1 MPLPFQW
8 DNGNTRHVI
17 DDYPE
22 RGNSTDEIESLFA
35 DPFFAPLP
43 DRVDSR
49 GEQQYNAVGDS
60 NQNRLL
66 YVVFSVRNGYIRPIS
81 CRPASRKER
90 DRYVEITQRTHQEGN
105 RNGGPPETGSRD

>member
-1 MPLPFQW
+1 MPLQFQW
-8 DNGNTRHVI
+8 DAGNTSHII

-22 RGNSTDEIESLFA
+22 RGNTTNEIESLFA
-35 DPFFAPLP
+35 DPYFSSLP

-66 YVVFSVRNGYIRPIS
+66 YVVFSIRNGYIRPIS

-90 DRYVEITQRTHQEGN
+90 NRYVEITQRTDQEGN
-105 RNGGPPETGSRD
+105 RNGEPPEAGSRD

>member
-8 DNGNTRHVI
+8 DAGNTRHVI
-17 DDYPE
+17 DEYPE
-22 RGNSTDEIESLFA
+22 RGNTTDEIESLFA

-49 GEQQYNAVGDS
+49 GEQQYNALGRS

-66 YVVFSVRNGYIRPIS
+66 YVVFSVRNGHIRPIS

-90 DRYVEITQRTHQEGN
+90 NRYAEIAQKTDQEGSH
-105 RNGGPPETGSRD
+105 EAGSRD

>member
-8 DNGNTRHVI
+8 DVGNTRHII

-22 RGNSTDEIESLFA
+22 RGNTTNEIESLFA
-35 DPFFAPLP
+35 DSLFAPLP
-43 DRVDSR
+43 DRVDNR
-49 GEQQYNAVGDS
+49 GEQQYNAVGYS

-66 YVVFSVRNGYIRPIS
+66 YVVFSVRSGYIRPIS

-90 DRYVEITQRTHQEGN
+90 NRYAKITQRTDQEGD
-105 RNGGPPETGSRD
+105 PKTGSRD